1 VKGQLNHFGVNDIE
15 VTSPGE
21 KGKDK
26 LVVGRVYITCII
38 VGNSIEGI
46 KVDHYNSTTPQS
58 YCK

>member
-15 VTSPGE
+15 VTSLGE

-26 LVVGRVYITCII
+26 LVVARVYIIGII
-38 VGNSIEGI
+38 VGNLIEGI
-46 KVDHYNSTTPQS
+46 KVDHYNSTTSQS